1 MSDQGSDS
9 GTRMSL
15 KAVFIA
21 SSETLAEK
29 AENLSPGDADLELEI
44 LRVYPGSEKPDPGE
58 VDVVLLYL
66 AAEEDLNLV
75 NDLVDLYSG
84 CVHKWLICKRRRYYM
99 HIALLKDFNLRINM
113 DFEELFHI
121 LKARETSLRSFLG
134 KMVSYSNSGSGFIP
148 YTALNTT
155 DMTKEQ
161 YSEAVGAIEDS
172 GDGLTALGLR
182 DWVRKGL
189 KSSPLT
195 PVLTTYINKNNLLRG
210 YSHDIKKIFDPDFK
224 RKRRACALDVSV
236 TCGAQSFQPELSLEG
251 EITKGSADLLRKIA
265 DIGVLFPHEQESF
278 AALSFK
284 IRPGVTSE
292 MVQDYFNNL
301 LLKLQL
307 LPHVL
312 PPRYR
317 DELSKVS
324 MVYNFKSKIRDGRAY
339 IFLLFDFFVLLTQTS
354 RRELKELESFLTI
367 LGSEATEGKISGS
380 LSFKTGLAGMLNEPR
395 KDLLVH
401 LLEAFQLTLT
411 ASTSS
416 SLKTMLIE
424 LLQNWTRGISGYF
437 SLLPIAEKLH
447 LNFANFRELP
457 DELMR
462 KMLDQLKPKGAQT
475 MAGIW
480 RLISMKICRKR
491 NMYSVLKYHFETISA
506 LFDLSDIELYGFFR
520 DISVKLHLAAKGL
533 ERLLDLNWSRLI
545 RVGMEADE
553 NDDPE
558 DWSDFPKFSL
568 IFNERR

>member
-1 MSDQGSDS
+1 MSDHGSDT
-9 GTRMSL
+9 GDRISL
-15 KAVFIA
+15 KGVFIA

-29 AENLSPGDADLELEI
+29 ADSLGADSALDLQLE
-44 LRVYPGSEKPDPGE
+44 RVYPGSEKPAPGD

-75 NDLVDLYSG
+75 TELVDLYASS
-84 CVHKWLICKRRRYYM
+84 VHKWLICKRRRYYM
-99 HIALLKDFNLRINM
+99 HIALLKDFNLRIDM
-113 DFEELFHI
+113 DFDRLYSLIHS
-121 LKARETSLRSFLG
+121 RESALRSFLNR
-134 KMVSYSNSGSGFIP
+134 MSTASGASRIP
-148 YTALNTT
+148 YAALEGSVISV
-155 DMTKEQ
+155 EQ
-161 YSEAVGAIEDS
+161 YNEAVGGLEDS
-172 GDGLTALGLR
+172 GEGLSAQGLR
-182 DWVRKGL
+182 EWVRAGL
-189 KSSPLT
+189 KPGPLT
-195 PVLTTYINKNNLLRG
+195 SALLAFIKKGNLLRG
-210 YSHDIKKIFDPDFK
+210 YSQDLKKLFDPDFK
-224 RKRRACALDVSV
+224 LHKSAYSMDVSV
-236 TCGAQSFQPELSLEG
+236 SCGAQSFEPELSLEG
-251 EITKGSADLLRKIA
+251 EVTKGAKETLRRLA

-284 IRPGVTSE
+284 IRPGVSNE

-317 DELSKVS
+317 DELAKVS

-354 RRELKELESFLTI
+354 RRELKELESLLTI
-367 LGSEATEGKISGS
+367 IGSEATEGKISGS
-380 LSFKTGLAGMLNEPR
+380 LSFKTGLAGMLNDPR

-401 LLEAFQLTLT
+401 LLESFRLTLS

-416 SLKTMLIE
+416 SLKSMIIE
-424 LLQNWTRGISGYF
+424 LLQNWYQGIGGYLA
-437 SLLPIAEKLH
+437 LLPVSQKLH

-480 RLISMKICRKR
+480 RLIAMKICRKR

-506 LFDLSDIELYGFFR
+506 LFDLSDIELFGFFR
-520 DISVKLHLAAKGL
+520 DITLKLHLAAKGL
-533 ERLLDLNWSRLI
+533 ERLLDLNWPRLI

-568 IFNERR
+568 IFNERH